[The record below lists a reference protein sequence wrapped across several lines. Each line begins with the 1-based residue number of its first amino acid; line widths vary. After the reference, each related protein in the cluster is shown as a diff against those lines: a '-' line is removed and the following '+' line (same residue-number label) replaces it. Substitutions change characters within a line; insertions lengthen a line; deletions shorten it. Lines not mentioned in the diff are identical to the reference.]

1 MCSNFSQLFFT
12 GKRRLPKFIDPNQ
25 LDMEFKDLNVFPHQN
40 AYIIRQNKII
50 EASFSLIPSWS
61 KERRPKFATYNARI
75 ETVLEKPTWKE
86 SFISNHCIVPITAF
100 REPVY
105 EGPYSGNIVQFYR
118 KDEILLAA
126 GIYNEWV
133 NKETGEV
140 VPSFAIVTKE
150 PYPFIEKAGHDRSPL
165 FLSKS
170 NAQKWLNMENEN
182 ELNQKEFLLSSF
194 ELFEDFN
201 VEKYRELKK
210 KG

>member
-61 KERRPKFATYNARI
+61 KERKPKFATYNARI

-140 VPSFAIVTKE
+140 IPSFAIVTKE

-165 FLSKS
+165 FLNEETSKV
-170 NAQKWLNMENEN
+170 WLENEN
-182 ELNQKEFLLSSF
+182 EEPEGLREYLLNSYEKFDTF
-194 ELFEDFN
+194 E
-201 VEKYRELKK
+201 VEKVRELKAK
-210 KG
+210 